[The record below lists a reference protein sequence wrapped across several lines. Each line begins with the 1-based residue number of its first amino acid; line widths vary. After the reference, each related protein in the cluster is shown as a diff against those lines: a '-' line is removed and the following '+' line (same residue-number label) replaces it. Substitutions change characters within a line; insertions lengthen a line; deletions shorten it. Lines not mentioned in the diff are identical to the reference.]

1 MFEDRFIWW
10 LPMGIVALVG
20 VFSVGLIKP
29 RPTQPN
35 SNQPHP
41 SRSTI
46 IPLPYLT

>member
-29 RPTQPN
+29 RPIQPN
-35 SNQPHP
+35 PA
-41 SRSTI
+41 RSTI